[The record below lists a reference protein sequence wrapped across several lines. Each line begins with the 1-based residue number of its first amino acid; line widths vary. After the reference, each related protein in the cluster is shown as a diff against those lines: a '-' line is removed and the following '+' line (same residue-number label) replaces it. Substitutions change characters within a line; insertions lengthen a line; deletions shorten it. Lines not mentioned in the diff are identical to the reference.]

1 MTNIIKLQIL
11 NLMTNIITNSQQND
25 NNNSDKNQN
34 ISGSVSNNSVDSTVN
49 ITNTVSLENATKELL
64 SLHGKF
70 KTLSKE
76 EILEYVK
83 KEDTSKAWIRNLI
96 PVNRDKCVTTGGAS
110 STGSRMTVEGIE
122 CLVNNIGT
130 IQRIDGINHDEDTTT
145 PIKPYGFAS
154 QCRYDFVT
162 VDLDCSVFAVENI
175 DGRNKLVS
183 KLPEKLIIWVAIH
196 HPYALRVRG
205 NRARLTLLF
214 RISPELRE
222 YLKEKGN
229 KFNFSLTTGTGEKVE
244 INFGNVNNTVWGHHP
259 TAKYY
264 QQILPD
270 TELSNGF
277 MSELSLEDFV
287 ELEKILKEKSYE
299 KSEAYTGKASQG
311 RILLEDAYEIWAG
324 ALDDMDT
331 YRNLSRNFDE
341 ANKPEFKLSVRDL
354 LNPEVKECLEGLKYF
369 NGSNYKEADDDEVYS
384 VPPGN
389 RYMTWFNVGSD
400 VSSLVWLFDRLD
412 IEYDEEEIDSII
424 DELWERTDTSSDKPG
439 GDEYTTDNAIAN
451 FNATSMAPTIKIDY
465 LRNALMPRLRL
476 AISNI
481 WEVSK
486 SKEIE
491 RRKKI
496 LAERKLQ
503 QDQQQDTKSVPI
515 LEQEENS
522 SDSGEKEMNQETKKE
537 FEFDFESDVETEP
550 LTQDEQNRILFGED
564 YVDVERKEGERK
576 GHQEKV
582 DKLDGKLPS
591 IDVGELVGNINEKI
605 ETTRNA
611 YLDAKSDDW
620 SLFPESLRSHVE
632 NTIGTKTDGMS
643 YAMMTQTLALLSA
656 SGKHVQ
662 IHNLEFDKNKTEK
675 QCDKYW
681 TNFVPFTAVVAD
693 SGTGKSGI
701 KEKIHYAAIEMMESL
716 EGINEVEEQLFKNR
730 FSDKKGTKFKD
741 NEIDETTQKFKDLLL
756 AKVSGIVEC
765 RHKLQLKEFLSCQN
779 SVTFDSITDAGLRD
793 ILRSQEALRDVKDA
807 TENMFFQ
814 DSFLHPICL
823 YSDELGDMFKRLY
836 DSTIT
841 FGGSSEFFMQ
851 RKSANRLKMGRAGM
865 MYNFE
870 TAAMPIAGNLIP
882 TALRRYLEKEMRDGT
897 IGISPRFNF
906 AYIESKDEDRDRTG
920 EIFNDNK
927 TIEAAVD
934 MMGIMMTARYVSSR
948 ATSFGED
955 CPYYNRN
962 RPLTYTKDSHIYY
975 GEYLDKIKV
984 RTNRLIAK
992 YPEFSDYIKSVKGK
1006 ASSEL
1011 AIYAGGICLLE
1022 QINELWQEVKTMLP
1036 SYEQMFMALTS
1047 DQKIDKEKLVQLLE
1061 VAHAT
1066 KSGKHVWT
1074 RDINVAQIK
1083 KAEQIV
1089 LHHYSYLEMV
1099 MEQIA
1104 EAHSNNLATRAKEA
1118 TQEKVIE
1125 SVKGDSF
1132 VLEKQTEKV
1141 IKGICQTVLNA
1152 TPALN
1157 FTISELSKRCNIV
1170 RTLIKDE
1177 NIRRAEQIV
1186 DMLCELDILERT
1198 HISSVG
1204 TQKYHLK
1211 ISVIE
1216 LNKRTPS
1223 ILAAIAENF

>member
-1 MTNIIKLQIL
+1 MTD
-11 NLMTNIITNSQQND
+11 IITNSDQNC
-25 NNNSDKNQN
+25 NNDSNINQ
-34 ISGSVSNNSVDSTVN
+34 NSVDEPKEINKS
-49 ITNTVSLENATKELL
+49 ISLENATKELL

-83 KEDTSKAWIRNLI
+83 KEDTSKTWIQNLI
-96 PVNRDKCVTTGGAS
+96 PVGRDKCVTTGGAS
-110 STGSRMTVEGIE
+110 STGSRMTLKGIE

-130 IQRIDGINHDEDTTT
+130 IQRIDGINHDEEATSTV
-145 PIKPYGFAS
+145 KPYGFAS
-154 QCRYDFVT
+154 QCRHDFVT
-162 VDLDCSVFAVENI
+162 ADLDCSVFAVENI

-222 YLKEKGN
+222 YLKGKGN

-244 INFGNVNNTVWGHHP
+244 INFGNVNNTVWGAHP

-270 TELSNGF
+270 SDINNGL
-277 MSELSLEDFV
+277 MGELSLEDFI
-287 ELEKILKEKSYE
+287 ELEKILTDESYE

-311 RILLEDAYEIWAG
+311 RVLLEDAYEIWAG

-400 VSSLVWLFDRLD
+400 VNSLIWLFDRLD
-412 IEYDEEEIDSII
+412 IEYDEDEIDSII

-451 FNATSMAPTIKIDY
+451 FNATSMAPTVKIDY

-486 SKEIE
+486 SKELE

-503 QDQQQDTKSVPI
+503 QDT
-515 LEQEENS
+515 S
-522 SDSGEKEMNQETKKE
+522 SDPISDGGNSDEPGEKGMNQETKNDTKNESGEKKKDE
-537 FEFDFESDVETEP
+537 FEFDFESDVKTEP
-550 LTQDEQNRILFGED
+550 ISQDDATRILFGED

-591 IDVGELVGNINEKI
+591 IDVGELVGNINEKT
-605 ETTRNA
+605 ESSRNA

-662 IHNLEFDKNKTEK
+662 IHNLEFDKHKTEK

-701 KEKIHYAAIEMMESL
+701 KEKIHYAAIEMLESL
-716 EGINEVEEQLFKNR
+716 EKIDAIEQQLFKNQ
-730 FSDKKGTKFKD
+730 FGDKKGTKFKE
-741 NEIDETTQKFKDLLL
+741 NEIDPATKKFKDELL
-756 AKVSGIVEC
+756 ATVTGIVTC
-765 RHKLQLKEFLSCQN
+765 DHKLQLNEFLSCQN

-793 ILRSQEALRDVKDA
+793 ILRAQEALRDVKDA
-807 TENMFFQ
+807 TQNNFFQ
-814 DSFLHPICL
+814 DAFLHPICL

-934 MMGIMMTARYVSSR
+934 MMGIMMSARYVSSR

-962 RPLTYTKDSHIYY
+962 RPLIYTEDSQTHY
-975 GEYLDKIKV
+975 GKYLEKIKA
-984 RTNRLIAK
+984 RTDRLIAK

-1011 AIYAGGICLLE
+1011 AIFAGGICLLE
-1022 QINELWQEVKTMLP
+1022 QINELWQQVKTMLP
-1036 SYEQMFMALTS
+1036 SYEKMFMALTS
-1047 DQKIDKEKLVQLLE
+1047 DNKTDKAKLVQLLE

-1066 KSGKHVWT
+1066 KSTKHIWT
-1074 RDINVAQIK
+1074 REINVNQIK

-1157 FTISELSKRCNIV
+1157 FTISELSKRCSIV

-1211 ISVIE
+1211 ITVIE

-1223 ILAAIAENF
+1223 ILAAISENF